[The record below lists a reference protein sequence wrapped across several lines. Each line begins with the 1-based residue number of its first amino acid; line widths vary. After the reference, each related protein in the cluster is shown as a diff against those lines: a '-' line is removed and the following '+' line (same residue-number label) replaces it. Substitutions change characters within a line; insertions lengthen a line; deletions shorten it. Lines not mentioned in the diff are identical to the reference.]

1 MGLTRLSRQTAWILN
16 VNRTNISWSVEL
28 LYYFLISD
36 VNECLVNNGG
46 CSHICKDLVIG
57 YECDCA
63 AGFELIDRK
72 TCGGELKNRAQA
84 PGVMGK
90 VCRSP

>member
-1 MGLTRLSRQTAWILN
+1 MLTGHISIWNNLS
-16 VNRTNISWSVEL
+16 VNCTI
-28 LYYFLISD
+28 FFISD

-63 AGFELIDRK
+63 AGFELIDKK
-72 TCGGELKNRAQA
+72 TCGGESNKRT
-84 PGVMGK
+84 
-90 VCRSP
+90 

>member
-16 VNRTNISWSVEL
+16 VNRTNINLSVEL
-28 LYYFLISD
+28 LYYLLISD

-72 TCGGELKNRAQA
+72 TCGGESKDRAQA